1 MHAEVSC
8 QLARGREVV
17 QDEALLHLLWV
28 SHLQPTHAHAIALL
42 LSGGCLDAVKSCCF
56 FLVFLFL
63 NVLV

>member
-42 LSGGCLDAVKSCCF
+42 LSGGCLDAVKSCWF
-56 FLVFLFL
+56 F
-63 NVLV
+63 